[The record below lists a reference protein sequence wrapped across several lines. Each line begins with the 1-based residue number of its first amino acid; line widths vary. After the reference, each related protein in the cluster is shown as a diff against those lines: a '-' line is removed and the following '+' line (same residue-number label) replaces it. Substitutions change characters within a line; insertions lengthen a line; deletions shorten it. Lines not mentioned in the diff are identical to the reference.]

1 MTDATIQASA
11 DANENITGD
20 NTILTDDTHPEST
33 PDGGEKADAKTEA
46 GENGGA
52 EEALIEHVYD
62 FKTPDGKMFDG
73 EIMDAFKEAAKS
85 ANLAPDAAQKLLDSM
100 APVIEGRQHRIVA
113 EATEQWTAQARLD
126 KEFGGEKFDE
136 NMAVAKAALKEFS
149 TPEFINI
156 LEASSLGNHPDVIRF
171 MYRVGKTLQQDGNF
185 VTGKTVSNGK
195 TSVQNLYANSGMNP

>member
-1 MTDATIQASA
+1 MTDATIQNTEVEAQ
-11 DANENITGD
+11 DITGE
-20 NTILTDDTHPEST
+20 NTILTDDVQPEST

-46 GENGGA
+46 GEKSGA
-52 EEALIEHVYD
+52 DDAAIEHVYD

-73 EIMDAFKEAAKS
+73 AIMDAFKEAAKS
-85 ANLAPDAAQKLLDSM
+85 ANLAPDAAQKMLDSM
-100 APVIEGRQHRIVA
+100 APVIEGRQNRIVA
-113 EATEQWTAQARLD
+113 EATEQWTAQSRAD

-149 TPEFINI
+149 NPEFINI